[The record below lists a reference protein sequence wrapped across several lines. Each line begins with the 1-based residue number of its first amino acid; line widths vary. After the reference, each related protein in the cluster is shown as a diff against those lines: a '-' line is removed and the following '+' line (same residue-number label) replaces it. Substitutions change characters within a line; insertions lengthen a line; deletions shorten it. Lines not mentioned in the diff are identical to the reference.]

1 METASIS
8 ATLTLRS
15 SDDEQ
20 PAKIKSDAA
29 ARANIVFLNKD
40 IIISEKKIYLYYIV
54 NRAEKQFE
62 GKITFQDQACACSSW
77 QEDLP
82 GCSSQNQVRRE
93 VEIMVLVQDISF
105 QNLP

>member
-1 METASIS
+1 MIKRNPSIVASIS

-40 IIISEKKIYLYYIV
+40 IIISEK
-54 NRAEKQFE
+54 
-62 GKITFQDQACACSSW
+62 
-77 QEDLP
+77 
-82 GCSSQNQVRRE
+82 
-93 VEIMVLVQDISF
+93 
-105 QNLP
+105 